1 MKGGFGQFCPVAVAC
16 EVFAERW
23 TPIILRELFSGSHR
37 FNEIHRCIPLISR
50 GLLASRLR
58 DLEAAGVITSEPRA
72 AGGKGGH
79 GREYHLTESGKE
91 FRAAI
96 DALGTWGQRWTIRV
110 QPDNLDAGLLMWN
123 VRRRIAAERLPE
135 RRVLVHFNFSGIPAT
150 YRGARKFWLMLER
163 SGVELC
169 LSDPGFE
176 VDLYVEADLGAMAKV
191 WLGDLSYAEAV
202 RTKKIRLSGMPGLV
216 RQFPSW
222 LLLSHFAAVPRPP
235 AVIAAR

>member
-1 MKGGFGQFCPVAVAC
+1 VRDGFGQFCPVAVAC

-23 TPIILRELFSGSHR
+23 TPIILRELFAGSHR

-50 GLLASRLR
+50 ALLTSRLR
-58 DLEAAGVITSEPRA
+58 ALEAAGVITATPS
-72 AGGKGGH
+72 GKGR

-110 QPDNLDAGLLMWN
+110 QPQNLDAGLLMWN
-123 VRRRIAAERLPE
+123 LRRRIATDRLPA
-135 RRVLVHFNFSGIPAT
+135 RRVVVHFNFTGIPAT

-163 SGVELC
+163 SAIDLC

-176 VDLYVEADLGAMAKV
+176 VGIYVDADLGAMAKV
-191 WLGDLSYAEAV
+191 WLGDLPFSAAL
-202 RTKKIRLSGMPGLV
+202 RTKKIRLTGMPDLI

-222 LLLSHFAAVPRPP
+222 LLLSHFAEVPRPQP
-235 AVIAAR
+235 A